1 METITMYRFYG
12 QSPEDQSP
20 QKTDFIN
27 SMPDFCCLEKY
38 YDIYHA
44 REPVILIFTGGKRE
58 YGKII
63 TGGIMVFWNPEPG

>member
-1 METITMYRFYG
+1 
-12 QSPEDQSP
+12 
-20 QKTDFIN
+20 
-27 SMPDFCCLEKY
+27 MPDFCCLEKY